1 MRLMPI
7 RQARLKP
14 LALSA
19 SGHEKMVDGWAASGK
34 KRINLSVG
42 IAWFGDMLNI
52 DVGFGQKGYHFFGPV
67 GTT

>member
-7 RQARLKP
+7 RQAPLKP

-19 SGHEKMVDGWAASGK
+19 SGHERMVDGWAASGK

-42 IAWFGDMLNI
+42 IAWFGDILNI
-52 DVGFGQKGYHFFGPV
+52 DECD
-67 GTT
+67 TRLRM